1 MNSEYFW
8 WLAALALV
16 AAGGI
21 VAVLSWRPA
30 PDDGWDDDAY
40 DDAHGPAGGPDGAAD
55 ARPAWRAG
63 LGADGTATTSR

>member
-30 PDDGWDDDAY
+30 PDDGSDDDRY
-40 DDAHGPAGGPDGAAD
+40 DDPDVAGWPRDVAD
-55 ARPAWRAG
+55 ARPA
-63 LGADGTATTSR
+63 